1 MMTTFLD
8 IISSQ
13 KERKKKNPLY
23 IYIYIYKRKQ
33 DDMANNKYFDNDRL
47 VVYQPWNLLI
57 IYDLKKMELLL
68 IDKLRKKVEN

>member
-1 MMTTFLD
+1 MMTTFLN

-33 DDMANNKYFDNDRL
+33 DDMASNKYFDNDRL
-47 VVYQPWNLLI
+47 VVYQP
-57 IYDLKKMELLL
+57 
-68 IDKLRKKVEN
+68 